1 MGTLFLI
8 SFAII
13 GTVFLIMAIGVI
25 FGRNPIKGSCGGH
38 SSGEC
43 VCSQAEQQACAER
56 KKRMAAEQSVLEN

>member
-13 GTVFLIMAIGVI
+13 GVVFLIMAVGVL

-38 SSGEC
+38 DNGEC
-43 VCSQAEQQACAER
+43 VCSKVKQDACEAR
-56 KKRMAAEQSVLEN
+56 KKRLAAM